1 MDIYRIIGPLFQ
13 KLKTIGTMTLHK
25 RLAIF
30 LIVLIFLYIL
40 YKFLQSRNKL
50 LQEGFTNSNVL
61 AIQKANTLIP
71 NIQNMSKNYY
81 SKQLN
86 QFYIMSAYGGG
97 FDGYDVS
104 EDMLL
109 YTLSLGYR
117 YVFIHVFY
125 DAQSTGGST
134 AMVGFSSIYSPME
147 NIAQKTIPLIDFIEL
162 LEQNAFSTSLAPNPS
177 DPFFLHILPAYQTGK
192 SGDTTS
198 KQRATGHNT
207 QLNSQIEQAISVIQ
221 NTNRASGKIQPDTPL
236 RQIQGQIVIVMD
248 ETSTAGN
255 MTDNLKNMISLNI
268 PSSSIQKSPA
278 SSLSP
283 SPSLSSP
290 SPSSLSIVFPF
301 DENGTILN
309 SIPPYKDLYNGKKW
323 NVSPVCPWESRF
335 VFTVSILGPTNFGDY
350 ENMFYTEGSSAFIP
364 LT

>member
-1 MDIYRIIGPLFQ
+1 
-13 KLKTIGTMTLHK
+13 
-25 RLAIF
+25 
-30 LIVLIFLYIL
+30 
-40 YKFLQSRNKL
+40 
-50 LQEGFTNSNVL
+50 
-61 AIQKANTLIP
+61 
-71 NIQNMSKNYY
+71 
-81 SKQLN
+81 
-86 QFYIMSAYGGG
+86 MSAYGGG

-162 LEQNAFSTSLAPNPS
+162 LEQNAFSTSLAPNPG

-278 SSLSP
+278 SSPSP
-283 SPSLSSP
+283 SPP
-290 SPSSLSIVFPF
+290 SPASLSIVFPF